1 MDSGIQIEAVPP
13 EKPRAWRSQPLE
25 ESDMAAPS
33 TIKKFTPKKFVDQIG
48 ELATVRAWKIR
59 GALGRRGQTC
69 SATVQ
74 RRIAIGGGWIFSS
87 GGSVCS
93 SRGKN
98 CGECGWTP
106 GSRSSAAVGTR
117 PDWAR
122 SVFARQVGTRW
133 RSGSLGTAAV
143 WAEIVNRDL
152 RVVASRGIEGSEAR
166 KRRRKKATP
175 PRDMEWESGR
185 DAGRRRVKFPKRLL
199 PAESHLLPRLEDS
212 SRAERSSAEENRLG
226 RSVRD
231 RNSAARSRGNPDRR
245 LGEIVQNRGR
255 NLMAQ
260 AIREANHG
268 RMRQA
273 ELASRMRRNPQDS
286 NRGARSRGRQNP
298 AMASLRHDHALL
310 EKQEIGLSRGNA
322 TVEKREQGRRGKN
335 RMASL
340 LDLSRRDLRARD
352 SNLLANGLL
361 KRDRLTANRELRE
374 RSPGPRKARVR
385 G

>member
-1 MDSGIQIEAVPP
+1 MD
-13 EKPRAWRSQPLE
+13 
-25 ESDMAAPS
+25 
-33 TIKKFTPKKFVDQIG
+33 
-48 ELATVRAWKIR
+48 KIV
-59 GALGRRGQTC
+59 T
-69 SATVQ
+69 
-74 RRIAIGGGWIFSS
+74 
-87 GGSVCS
+87 
-93 SRGKN
+93 
-98 CGECGWTP
+98 
-106 GSRSSAAVGTR
+106 
-117 PDWAR
+117 
-122 SVFARQVGTRW
+122 
-133 RSGSLGTAAV
+133 
-143 WAEIVNRDL
+143 RDL

-166 KRRRKKATP
+166 KRRREKATP

-273 ELASRMRRNPQDS
+273 EIASRMRRNPQDS

-298 AMASLRHDHALL
+298 GMASLRHDHALL
-310 EKQEIGLSRGNA
+310 EKQEIGLSRGNV
-322 TVEKREQGRRGKN
+322 TVEKREKGRRGKN

-352 SNLLANGLL
+352 SNLLAHDLL

-374 RSPGPRKARVR
+374 RSPGHRKARVR
-385 G
+385 GLAAQNLTKRVPLVSRSARLAARSHGPSDPLPRMAKDRRPNAAIEKKPLERGRARRAAPSHSGLKIRGAGKVRRQRAAAIVRKASMRRERAARRNDRDLPRNGGIGAATAAPGDCH